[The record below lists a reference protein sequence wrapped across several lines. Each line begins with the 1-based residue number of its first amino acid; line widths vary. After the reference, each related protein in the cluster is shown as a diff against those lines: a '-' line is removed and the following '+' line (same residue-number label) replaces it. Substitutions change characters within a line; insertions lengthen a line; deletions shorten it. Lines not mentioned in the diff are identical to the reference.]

1 MKIFIGWIV
10 FILLEQKKKLEL
22 HKMPSENKDFCNVNM
37 PYEDTKITEFNQYQK
52 SDIAPF
58 IIHTDQM
65 KMLKSAIFVKKNLK
79 INTWKIINILKLE
92 IIVVIRE
99 NIEVLHIAYVI

>member
-1 MKIFIGWIV
+1 M
-10 FILLEQKKKLEL
+10 
-22 HKMPSENKDFCNVNM
+22 SS
-37 PYEDTKITEFNQYQK
+37 EDTKITEFNRYQK

-58 IIHTDQM
+58 IIHIDRM

-79 INTWKIINILKLE
+79 INIWKIINILKLE
-92 IIVVIRE
+92 VIVVIRE

>member
-1 MKIFIGWIV
+1 
-10 FILLEQKKKLEL
+10 
-22 HKMPSENKDFCNVNM
+22 MPS
-37 PYEDTKITEFNQYQK
+37 EDTKITEFNQYQK

-79 INTWKIINILKLE
+79 INT
-92 IIVVIRE
+92 
-99 NIEVLHIAYVI
+99 